1 MHVSL
6 IFANQNTE
14 GRREE
19 SGEVY
24 WKTISAGDCLDSY
37 CQRHYIRQ
45 AHTFRSASFPITI
58 TSCWMVLRFWNQA
71 ATSRPPFT

>member
-37 CQRHYIRQ
+37 CQRHYI
-45 AHTFRSASFPITI
+45 FCNECYSG
-58 TSCWMVLRFWNQA
+58 
-71 ATSRPPFT
+71 RPLQ